1 MKRTRNEGW
10 ENVARLVRFVFWYAL
25 GLATIFYLLPLAG
38 RLFEAYYDAMSS
50 LAKLFTLIGF
60 LALVLLW
67 QRRSSRDPGE

>member
-10 ENVARLVRFVFWYAL
+10 ESVARLVRFVFWYAL

-50 LAKLFTLIGF
+50 LAKLLTLGGF
-60 LALVLLW
+60 LALVALCHGRS
-67 QRRSSRDPGE
+67 QRDQGE